1 MTLATTSAP
10 HPGTTVT
17 TTSHPDELVV
27 SHLGLA
33 RALAARYRHRGVAFD
48 DLVQIATLG
57 LVKAAHRYSPD
68 HGNRFAAYATPT
80 VVGELRRYFRDHGW
94 CVRPPR
100 RLQELRAQLL
110 VEDDPRLPEEE
121 IARRIGAS
129 VAELREVRQASA
141 GYTPVSLDAPHDEDG
156 TVLDVLSSGEDAMAT
171 VDELE
176 SLHTAVGGL
185 TGRERHILFL
195 RFYEDATQSE
205 IAAELGV
212 SQMQVSRLL
221 AGILTR
227 LRADLGVHVPVRE
240 VGTAVRRRSAADG
253 APAWSR
259 MPSSSS
265 TSTSRAA

>member
-1 MTLATTSAP
+1 MTVATTV
-10 HPGTTVT
+10 VT
-17 TTSHPDELVV
+17 RPNVPDECDPDDLVL

-33 RALAARYRHRGVAFD
+33 RSLAARYRHRGVAFD

-57 LVKAAHRYSPD
+57 LVKAAHRYTPE
-68 HGNRFAAYATPT
+68 HGNRFTAFAMPT

-100 RLQELRAQLL
+100 RLQELRSQLL
-110 VEDDPRLPEEE
+110 LEDDPRLPEEE

-141 GYTPVSLDAPHDEDG
+141 GYTPVSLDAPHDEEGNLSD
-156 TVLDVLSSGEDAMAT
+156 LLSSGEDATAT

-176 SLHTAVGGL
+176 SLHRAVVGL
-185 TGRERHILFL
+185 SDRDRRILFL
-195 RFYEDATQSE
+195 RFYDEATQSE

-221 AGILTR
+221 SGILTR

-240 VGTAVRRRSAADG
+240 VATTVRRRSAADS